1 MKTVTVR
8 RVTSSPL
15 YKAWIDGEELAF
27 ANDAASTTVDRGQHA
42 LTWVVFGPAGQK
54 YGITIAAPREAHFD
68 YSAAF
73 DGSGKDAGL
82 QWFEVGS

>member
-1 MKTVTVR
+1 MKTITVR
-8 RVTSSPL
+8 RVTSEFL

-27 ANDAASTTVDRGQHA
+27 SNDAASMTVERGQHA
-42 LTWVVFGPAGQK
+42 LTWVVLGPVGQK

-73 DGSGKDAGL
+73 DGSGKDAGVH
-82 QWFEVGS
+82 WFEVGS